1 MRNLM
6 RAGYLCALFVL
17 TSCAGDSSSTSS
29 SSSSKQSAVSA
40 AQPVQAVKL
49 TTDGTKLV
57 QKATPKGVMLEHD
70 DHFQHAVIARRNADG
85 SLSTECHD
93 EQHEAEAFMQGAAAT
108 TSEVK

>member
-6 RAGYLCALFVL
+6 RAGYLCALLVL
-17 TSCAGDSSSTSS
+17 ASCMGDASST
-29 SSSSKQSAVSA
+29 SSSSKQSAASA

-49 TTDGTKLV
+49 TTDSTGLV
-57 QKATPKGVMLEHD
+57 QKATPKGVVLEHD

-93 EQHEAEAFMQGAAAT
+93 EQHEAEAFVQGAAAT
-108 TSEVK
+108 ASEVK